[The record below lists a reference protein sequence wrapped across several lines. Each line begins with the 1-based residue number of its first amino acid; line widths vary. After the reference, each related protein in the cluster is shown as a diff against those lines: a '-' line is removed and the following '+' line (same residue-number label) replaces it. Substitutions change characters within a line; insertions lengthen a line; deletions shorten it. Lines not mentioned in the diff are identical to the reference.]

1 MYNDH
6 FENYN
11 IFPIA
16 LVLNVYVDK
25 VQYRKQELQRIF
37 TMEMSFGEEL
47 KWEKQFSGL
56 QIFGF
61 GKLIKSL
68 GFWLL
73 D

>member
-1 MYNDH
+1 MIY

-11 IFPIA
+11 TFPIA

-47 KWEKQFSGL
+47 KW
-56 QIFGF
+56 
-61 GKLIKSL
+61 GKKTVFRFAD
-68 GFWLL
+68 FWLWKT
-73 D
+73 DKISW